1 LLTARWIESRPD
13 GIQQSLFRDRDRG
26 MLYGN
31 GPGTRSPRHDA
42 LPDARQ
48 IRKEP
53 RLVEDVAY
61 EGERLIA
68 QQDHGQS
75 RAIHRF
81 QINWESSF
89 AE

>member
-1 LLTARWIESRPD
+1 VF
-13 GIQQSLFRDRDRG
+13 QRDRFR
-26 MLYGN
+26 LRP
-31 GPGTRSPRHDA
+31 PGYDA

-53 RLVEDVAY
+53 RLVENVAY

-68 QQDHGQS
+68 EQDHGQS
-75 RAIHRF
+75 LAIHRF